1 MAFTVLLWAGALQTK
16 TNMEYNLKFGLWQT
30 VVLVHDP
37 DRVKRMVVQAKVS
50 GVGVMYSLAVG
61 DKESWH
67 YEAEVEQ
74 AGEVERSVG
83 FKMVTP

>member
-1 MAFTVLLWAGALQTK
+1 MAFTVLLWAGAIKTK

-37 DRVKRMVVQAKVS
+37 DKVKRMVVQAKVS

-74 AGEVERSVG
+74 AGEAERSVG

>member
-1 MAFTVLLWAGALQTK
+1 MAGALQTK
-16 TNMEYNLKFGLWQT
+16 TIMEYNLKFGLWQT

-37 DRVKRMVVQAKVS
+37 DKVKRMVVQAKVS
-50 GVGVMYSLAVG
+50 GVGVMYSLAVA

-74 AGEVERSVG
+74 AGEADRCVG
-83 FKMVTP
+83 FKMLTP

>member
-1 MAFTVLLWAGALQTK
+1 
-16 TNMEYNLKFGLWQT
+16 MEYNLKFGLWQT

-37 DRVKRMVVQAKVS
+37 DKVKRMVVQAKVS

-74 AGEVERSVG
+74 AGEADRCVG
-83 FKMVTP
+83 FKMLTP